1 MRAKATTHALLGCN
15 YQSICSGPATGLEQ
29 SGSPDDSPRNLPQP
43 NESGDH
49 RSCAIQTTR
58 KLLLLSNGAIGLRRA
73 SHGAHC
79 ATARHAHFTHNGSGG
94 SVWTSNPAVQL
105 QITPGNINF
114 LSDNATLGTTPQRSR
129 FSCEWGLRQCLDED
143 RGQLQGPQHGRL
155 LHRAQHRF
163 GIQRRLGLGPPDRT
177 AAESVSAGI
186 TSVRERTAS
195 APRYGAESKSE
206 D

>member
-1 MRAKATTHALLGCN
+1 MGVTISAYMFWTHDRLGAER
-15 YQSICSGPATGLEQ
+15 Q
-29 SGSPDDSPRNLPQP
+29 PDDNPRNLAQR

-49 RSCAIQTTR
+49 RSCAVQTTR
-58 KLLLLSNGAIGLRRA
+58 KLVLLSNGVIGLRRA

-79 ATARHAHFTHNGSGG
+79 ATARHAHFTHNGSEGLVG
-94 SVWTSNPAVQL
+94 RLARRYDCRYAGKHQL
-105 QITPGNINF
+105 
-114 LSDNATLGTTPQRSR
+114 
-129 FSCEWGLRQCLDED
+129 ED
-143 RGQLQGPQHGRL
+143 RGQLQRPQRGRL